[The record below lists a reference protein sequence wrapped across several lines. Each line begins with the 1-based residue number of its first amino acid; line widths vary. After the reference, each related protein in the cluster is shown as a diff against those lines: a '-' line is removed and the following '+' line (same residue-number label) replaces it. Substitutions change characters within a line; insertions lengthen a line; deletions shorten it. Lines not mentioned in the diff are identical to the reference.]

1 MKAGDIAIF
10 SIQQANGQFK
20 NRPVLLL
27 KQMPRFNDWLV
38 CGISSQLH
46 QEHKGFDHV
55 ILDDDPIYPQTGL
68 KSSSVF
74 RLGFLDVIPKNS
86 LPGSI
91 GNVDLATVKL
101 LLKRLATHLSN

>member
-10 SIQQANGQFK
+10 AVQQANGQNK

-27 KQMPRFNDWLV
+27 KQMPPFNDWLV

-46 QEHKGFDHV
+46 QEHKGFDYV
-55 ILDDDPIYPQTGL
+55 ILDADAIYRQTGL
-68 KSSSVF
+68 KSSSVI
-74 RLGFLDVIPKNS
+74 RLSFLDVIPKNS

-91 GNVDLATVKL
+91 GSVDSATVKL
-101 LLKRLATHLSN
+101 LLKRLANHLLS